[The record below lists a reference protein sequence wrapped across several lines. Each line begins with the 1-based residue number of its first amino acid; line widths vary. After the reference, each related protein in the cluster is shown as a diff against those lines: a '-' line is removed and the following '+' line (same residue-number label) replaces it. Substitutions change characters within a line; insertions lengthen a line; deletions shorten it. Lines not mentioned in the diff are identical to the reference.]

1 MDTVALWKRQ
11 EWAMTE
17 IDISYMFRVSP
28 EPGTLRETKQ
38 GRLICVVCSAE
49 MARELHAELLGDREL
64 NQ

>member
-1 MDTVALWKRQ
+1 
-11 EWAMTE
+11 MTE

-38 GRLICVVCSAE
+38 GRLICVVCSSE
-49 MARELHAELLGDREL
+49 MARELHAELLGNREL

>member
-1 MDTVALWKRQ
+1 
-11 EWAMTE
+11 MTE